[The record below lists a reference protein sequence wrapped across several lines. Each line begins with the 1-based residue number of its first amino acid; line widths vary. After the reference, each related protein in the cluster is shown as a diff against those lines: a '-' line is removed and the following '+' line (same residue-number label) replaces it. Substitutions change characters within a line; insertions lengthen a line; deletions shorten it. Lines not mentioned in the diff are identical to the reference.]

1 MAIQLGK
8 KKVGGDNPCFI
19 TFEAGPTFEGLE
31 NAKQLVSLAAEAG
44 ADAVK
49 FQIFDPDALVA
60 DKKQLFTYDVLLD
73 RETGKTET
81 IHEPLYDILVRR
93 YLPKDEWREVKK
105 HCDSLGLAFFATAL
119 FDEDLE
125 LLEEL
130 KCDSVKIASADV
142 NHIPF
147 IRKAAQTG
155 MCIQIDTG
163 SSTLGEIEVAI
174 DTIRSEGNERI
185 IIHQCP
191 SGYPAHLDS
200 INLRVIQTLQ
210 QMFPYPIAFSD
221 HTPGWDMD
229 IAAIA
234 MGADLVEK
242 TITMDRTIRSVEHIM
257 SLEPSDMH
265 KFIRAIRDLEI
276 AMGQPRRV
284 MQPEERKKRDAVRR
298 SVYLAEPAKK
308 GQKLKD
314 VKVLFRRPGYGITPD
329 LYDGLLEYEFSKD
342 LPSEHQVSFSDLLK
356 VEEKEC
362 AA

>member
-1 MAIQLGK
+1 MAIRLGK
-8 KKVGGDNPCFI
+8 KDVGGDNPCFI
-19 TFEAGPTFEGLE
+19 TYEAGPTFEGLE
-31 NAKQLVSLAAEAG
+31 NAKELVSLAAEAG

-60 DKKQLFTYDVLLD
+60 DKKQLFTYDVLVD

-81 IHEPLYDILVRR
+81 VSEPLYDILVRR
-93 YLPKDEWREVKK
+93 CLPKDEWREVKK
-105 HCDSLGLAFFATAL
+105 HCDSLGLAFFATAA
-119 FDEDLE
+119 FDEDLA

-147 IRKAAQTG
+147 IRKAAKTG

-163 SSTLGEIEVAI
+163 NSTLGEIEVAI
-174 DTIRSEGNERI
+174 DAIRSEGNEKI

-191 SGYPAHLDS
+191 SGYPARLDS
-200 INLRVIQTLQ
+200 INLRVIQTLK
-210 QMFPYPIAFSD
+210 QMFPYPVAFSD

-229 IAAIA
+229 IAAVA

-242 TITMDRTIRSVEHIM
+242 TITLDRTIRSVEHIM

-265 KFIRAIRDLEI
+265 KFIRAIRDVET
-276 AMGQPRRV
+276 AMGQPRRI
-284 MQPEERKKRDAVRR
+284 MQPEERQKRNAVRR
-298 SVYLAEPAKK
+298 SLYLAEPVKK
-308 GQKLKD
+308 GQRLRD

-329 LYDGLLEYEFSKD
+329 LYEGLLDFEFSKD
-342 LPSEHQVSFSDLLK
+342 LPAEHQVSFADLYK
-356 VEEKEC
+356 AEEKVC